1 MAENK
6 KGFIL
11 YANYI
16 GTIKQL
22 PDDVAG
28 RLLKH
33 IFAYVNDEN
42 PVTDELLINIVF
54 EQIKAHLK
62 ADLEKYILGKHDK
75 SLSGRIGNLK
85 RWHKDLYDEFVSEK
99 LTLDQAETI
108 GKNRTTS
115 QCDTLQSQS
124 IAKIAVID
132 KVIATA
138 IVNDKGIVNAIV
150 IENDILNKETKKEV
164 ESFPEKLEI
173 SPPPEK
179 IDYIKFQKFFND
191 NKKNLSAVKKMTDA
205 RKKRISTLQK
215 QYGKECLMHAIEK
228 ARDSDFLQGINSK
241 NWTASFDWIF
251 TPANFIKILE
261 DNYGN
266 KRQQSGKTN
275 AEIYNDAINSETG
288 KSFNW
293 GKG

>member
-33 IFAYVNDEN
+33 IFSYVNDEN
-42 PVTDELLINIVF
+42 PVSDELLLNVVF
-54 EQIKAHLK
+54 EQIKNHLK

-99 LTLDQAETI
+99 ITLEQAENI
-108 GKNRTTS
+108 GKNRTIS
-115 QCDTLQSQS
+115 HSDNSQSQP
-124 IAKIAVID
+124 IAEIAVKAIEIATVNAT
-132 KVIATA
+132 VIETA
-138 IVNDKGIVNAIV
+138 IVNDSFEEKKVNSSV
-150 IENDILNKETKKEV
+150 L
-164 ESFPEKLEI
+164 I
-173 SPPPEK
+173 SDELKIHPPPEK
-179 IDYIKFQKFFND
+179 IDFNQLQKFFN
-191 NKKNLSAVKKMTDA
+191 KNRGQLPEIKKMTDA
-205 RKKRISTLQK
+205 RKVKIKSIEK
-215 QYGKECLMHAIEK
+215 EYGKELIKIAIEK
-228 ARDSDFLQGINSK
+228 TRDSPFLQGDNNKS
-241 NWTASFDWIF
+241 WTASFDWIF
-251 TPANFIKILE
+251 TKGNFIKIIE
-261 DNYGN
+261 DNYE
-266 KRQQSGKTN
+266 KRTTKSERTN
-275 AEIYNDAINSETG
+275 AEIYNDAINSEAG
-288 KSFNW
+288 RAFDW